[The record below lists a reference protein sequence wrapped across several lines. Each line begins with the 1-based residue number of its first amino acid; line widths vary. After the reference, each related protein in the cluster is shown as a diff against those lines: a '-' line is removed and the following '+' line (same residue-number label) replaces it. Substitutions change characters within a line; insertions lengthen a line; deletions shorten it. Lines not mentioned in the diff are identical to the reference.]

1 MDISLSNNSI
11 QAMGYDAQTRPV
23 ELDAPFMQAEASNLD
38 GARTKTDVPEV
49 ETAPKNTG
57 ETFDATSNAQTQK
70 LNSMFLETGI
80 GSITERLA

>member
-11 QAMGYDAQTRPV
+11 QAMGYDAQSKPM
-23 ELDAPFMQAEASNLD
+23 ELDAPFMKAETNDLD

-57 ETFDATSNAQTQK
+57 ETFDSTADARTQR
-70 LNSMFLETGI
+70 LNSMFMETGV
-80 GSITERLA
+80 GAITERLA